1 MLSKLVSL
9 IQTEGAAKSS
19 FFVLTAEY
27 RYSWAR
33 IGHAEIFAVYL
44 APQRGIRDVTELHP
58 PRLL

>member
-1 MLSKLVSL
+1 MTEGIGSALRRSVLVSL

-27 RYSWAR
+27 RYSCAR

-44 APQRGIRDVTELHP
+44 APQRGFVT
-58 PRLL
+58 